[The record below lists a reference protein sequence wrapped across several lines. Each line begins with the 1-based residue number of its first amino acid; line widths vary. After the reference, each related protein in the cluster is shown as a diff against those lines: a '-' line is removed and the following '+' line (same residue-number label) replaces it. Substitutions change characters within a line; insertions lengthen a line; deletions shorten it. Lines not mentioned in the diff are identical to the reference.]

1 MSGILLLLLVSV
13 APQPAAVT
21 TAVVCPAEL
30 RPALQPWIDFRAAQG
45 HAFAYVDST
54 QSAGE
59 IRQEIIKVSQQHKTL
74 KNVLL
79 VGDAAPATSAA
90 RQFRPGT
97 EPDRKLQTPAHFA
110 KAVVNI
116 HFRSEPLI
124 ATDNRYADTDGD
136 GLPDLA
142 IGRLTADSLAE
153 LTTIVNKIIAYEKN
167 PPAGAW
173 RRQINMIAGVGGFG
187 PMVDSVLEMA
197 TKKFMVEGIPPG
209 YCTTMT
215 YGSWRS
221 PYCPPPHRFHAAT
234 MDRMNE
240 GSLLWI
246 YIGHGQR
253 ASLDRVRTPIGA
265 HHILDVNDVRKIDSK
280 NGPPI
285 AVFLACYTGAF
296 DEPRDCIAEELLR
309 APNGPVACYSGSRVT
324 MPYAMTIMA
333 HEMLKAYFIDQKPT
347 LGEVILQAKRNM
359 VGAAKDDAQ
368 RRMIDSLA
376 AVISPKPELLTQER
390 AEHLRLF
397 NLIGDPLLRVPQPET
412 IQLQTPEK
420 AAPGDTLQVSGETP
434 LGGKC
439 IVELSCRRDRS
450 RFRAPV
456 RETYVRSQQAEA
468 AYARAYQQAN
478 DRAYVRHEVQIKPG
492 PFKFKLKAPAGAHG
506 PSFVRMYVEGQEKRF
521 AIGSSPVHIGRVND

>member
-1 MSGILLLLLVSV
+1 VSGILLLFVLAA
-13 APQPAAVT
+13 APQPAGVT
-21 TAVVCPAEL
+21 TAVVCPAGL
-30 RPALQPWIDFRAAQG
+30 RPALQPWIKYRESQG
-45 HAFAYVDST
+45 HAFAYIDSMQT
-54 QSAGE
+54 AVE
-59 IRQEIIKVSQQHKTL
+59 IRNDIIKTSQKHSTL
-74 KNVLL
+74 RNVLL
-79 VGDAAPATSAA
+79 VGDAAPAESAA
-90 RQFRPGT
+90 RQHRADAKP
-97 EPDRKLQTPAHFA
+97 PRQTLTPTHFA

-142 IGRLTADSLAE
+142 IGRLTADTPAE
-153 LTTIVNKIIAYEKN
+153 LTTIVNKIIQYEKS

-187 PMVDSVLEMA
+187 PLVDSVLEMA
-197 TKKFMVEGIPPG
+197 TKKFMVEGIPPA
-209 YCTTMT
+209 YSTSMT

-234 MDRMNE
+234 LDRMNE

-265 HHILDVNDVRKIDSK
+265 HHILDVNDVRKIESK
-280 NGPPI
+280 SGLPI

-309 APNGPVACYSGSRVT
+309 APGGPVAVYSGSRVT

-333 HEMLKAYFIDQKPT
+333 HEMLKAYFVDRRPT
-347 LGEVILQAKRNM
+347 LGEVILQAKRGM
-359 VGAAKDDAQ
+359 VAAAGDDPQ
-368 RRMIDSLA
+368 RKMIDQLA
-376 AVISPKPELLTQER
+376 AVISPKPELLAEER

-412 IQLQTPEK
+412 IQLQTAEK
-420 AAPGDTLQVSGETP
+420 VEPGSSLEVSGDTP
-434 LGGKC
+434 LGGAC
-439 IVELSCRRDRS
+439 IVELTCRRDRS
-450 RFRAPV
+450 RFRPPV
-456 RETYVRSQQAEA
+456 RETYIRSPQAEA
-468 AYARAYQQAN
+468 AYTRAYKQAN
-478 DRAYVRHEVQIKPG
+478 DREYIRHEVKIKPG
-492 PFKFKLKAPAGAHG
+492 PFKFALKAPAGAHG
-506 PSFVRMYVEGQEKRF
+506 PSFVRMYIQGEQNRF
-521 AIGSSPVHIGRVND
+521 AVGSSSVHIGRVNK